1 MFDRPL
7 SAVPSS
13 SSSSGYPPLNHQ
25 PKLAPQSPSK
35 PMAYYNLQVIQL
47 VECSPPQR
55 RIAAIAS
62 PSFAS
67 SSSYSSS
74 CSSASEEAVSSY
86 CSSDEDDHVVERQH
100 GEISRA
106 TLGDC
111 YSLRMK
117 RIQSW
122 RDNFFASLTS
132 TARGGWPSQLSLKR
146 LFSWYNVTDTSK
158 SSPPALK
165 RKLPP
170 TDTEDDTVSTSQV
183 KFYVSKL
190 SLTFHSHRSLRSAL
204 VRMLLHTLAPLAMCP
219 SPQGMLCPIMA
230 ETLEPVM
237 PAAQPSPMLW
247 SRKETLT
254 IGLHP

>member
-132 TARGGWPSQLSLKR
+132 TAR
-146 LFSWYNVTDTSK
+146 DTSK

-170 TDTEDDTVSTSQV
+170 TDTEDDT
-183 KFYVSKL
+183 
-190 SLTFHSHRSLRSAL
+190 
-204 VRMLLHTLAPLAMCP
+204 
-219 SPQGMLCPIMA
+219 SPQSSKRSRSHASSHSCPA
-230 ETLEPVM
+230 CDVSFPTRHALSHHGRDSRASDACRAAVSYVM
-237 PAAQPSPMLW
+237 
-247 SRKETLT
+247 E
-254 IGLHP
+254 